1 MAEELPAL
9 QSFAPVQLLRWL
21 ARHPVLDPGMTSDDQ
36 EMVVWFADLSDFSR
50 LTQEITERERAGPE
64 AVTALLNAA
73 FGSIVETIARH
84 GGEVVGF
91 AGDSV
96 LATWGIDDDLDRQ
109 TAVMLAAQC
118 GLVARELALP
128 DTFAGYPP
136 LRLRVGIGV
145 GLGVFMQIGGVGGRW
160 HFAIGGQPFD
170 QIGRAADLGGANEVV
185 LSPEAWKTIEGQA
198 RGLYYEGGFAKLAS
212 VDPTPHPVP
221 VTAPPLDAD
230 LWERVKPFLPEPVLT
245 RLSLGHGDWLAEV
258 RPVTSVFINLPA
270 LDVSDP
276 MARRVFQSVVETAQH
291 SLARFEGTLCRILV
305 DDKRVTIMAAF
316 GLPPLAHEE
325 DPYRAIQAA
334 EEIRG
339 SLVQR
344 KVDHGIG
351 VATGR
356 AYCGAYGSPRRREYT
371 IIGREVNLAARLMR
385 AARFEILCDGA
396 TARAARRV
404 EFQAMNPVR
413 IKGWDKPIE
422 VFRPLWERAAPQAAQ
437 MLPASGYLPLI
448 GREGE
453 SNQLTAWLGALEKAH
468 ASAVVVVEG
477 EAGIGKSALAAN
489 LARTAKSF
497 EVRTMVG
504 AAQPVA
510 QTPYHAWR
518 ELFNDLLGL
527 VGVPSL
533 ERRQEMVKARLA
545 RWPEHAEHA
554 YLLNAVL
561 DLELPDLDATRGMT
575 GSNRRDATVELLVA
589 LLNEA
594 AASDPLLIILDD
606 LHWFDSASWAVVLAA
621 ARKVSPLLLVLLT
634 RPVIPRPPET
644 DELEDIGT
652 WARLVLEPISR
663 QDSIALVKD
672 RLGVRELSADLAR
685 VIVEGA
691 DGIPLFIEELAY
703 SLRDSGAIS
712 IRDGVVGLV
721 RPIEELDVPQSVSS
735 VVLSRIDRLSP
746 ELQLTVKVASVIGR
760 RFDVAGVAAVHPDTP
775 DPDELTDQLSQL
787 VGLELI
793 RESSPSSYD
802 FKHALTREAAY
813 ELLLHD
819 QRRRIHRNV
828 AAWIESQVEE
838 PHEPPFAL
846 LAYHWDQSGDHTKAL
861 SYLEKSG
868 ASALRKGANREAIA
882 FHSRSLDLVREN
894 PEQFPEMTAL
904 RRSQWH
910 VEIGQAHEALGE
922 FSQAEK
928 SLYSGLDLVGVHV
941 PASKVG
947 RSGRLLWE
955 VLKQLVH
962 IALPRAIRVPESDDE
977 KACLGQASRM
987 AALIG
992 EIYYFTGNLLG
1003 FPVLNLVAINLG
1015 ERAGEPLVAGLA
1027 YSSFGYLVGT
1037 LRMRRLA
1044 NRYFRRA
1051 RIAETWEVDPGLA
1064 PTPYALA
1071 LHEMGPGHLIAVSLS
1086 ESVLAL
1092 TFAEWD
1098 RAREIVTAGLERS
1111 RRMGDNYSAGIAL
1124 AVRGFGSY
1132 STGHLEEALGDYNQ
1146 LLASARERS
1155 NQEHEG
1161 WATSFVIPVLLA
1173 FNRLD
1178 DAQSMAV
1185 EAAAV
1190 MGGADPLT
1198 VPVIHGT
1205 RSQVQMRLGQTAQAR
1220 SSAESALEA
1229 IDSTPIFIYLAGFAG
1244 MLDTLLELWASE
1256 GDPASPL
1263 AKDLA
1268 KLTKKGVGVM
1278 RTFAWLLPFARPKY
1292 RLFRG
1297 RMEHLKG
1304 NSAKAHRILARGL
1317 KLARRGGFTWDEGL
1331 LQFELGRTL
1340 PSRSPERL
1348 THFSEARRLFGKV
1361 GSLHDLDQVEAAG
1374 SN

>member
-9 QSFAPVQLLRWL
+9 QSFVSGQLMRWL
-21 ARHPVLDPGMTSDDQ
+21 ARRPVPEHGMASEDQ

-50 LTQEITERERAGPE
+50 VTQEITERERAGPE
-64 AVTALLNAA
+64 VVTALLNAA
-73 FGSIVETIARH
+73 FGSIIETIARH

-96 LATWGIDDDLDRQ
+96 LATWAIDDHLDRE
-109 TAVMLAAQC
+109 TAVMLAARC
-118 GLVARELALP
+118 GLDARELALP
-128 DTFAGYPP
+128 EVFAGHPP

-145 GLGVFMQIGGVGGRW
+145 GLGVVMQIGGVGGRW
-160 HFAIGGQPFD
+160 HFVMGGQPFD
-170 QIGRAADLGGANEVV
+170 QIGHATNLGGSNDVV
-185 LSPEAWKTIEGQA
+185 LSPEAWLTIERRA
-198 RGLYYEGGFAKLAS
+198 RGLYYEGGFVKLAS
-212 VDPTPHPVP
+212 IDPMSHSVP
-221 VTAPPLDAD
+221 VTALHMDAE
-230 LWERVKPFLPEPVLT
+230 LRRRVKMFLPEPVMT
-245 RLSLGHGDWLAEV
+245 RLDLGHGEWLAEL
-258 RPVTSVFINLPA
+258 RRVTSVFVNLPT
-270 LDVSDP
+270 LDTADP
-276 MARRVFQSVVETAQH
+276 SARRVFQSVVETAQH
-291 SLARFEGTLCRILV
+291 SLARFEGTLSRILV
-305 DDKRVTIMAAF
+305 DDKGVTIMASF

-339 SLVQR
+339 SLEQM
-344 KVDHGIG
+344 KVDYGIG

-356 AYCGAYGSPRRREYT
+356 AYCGAYGSSTRREYT
-371 IIGREVNLAARLMR
+371 TIGREVNLAARLMR

-413 IKGWDKPIE
+413 VRGWDKPID
-422 VFRPLWERAAPQAAQ
+422 VFRPLWARAAPQAAQ
-437 MLPASGYLPLI
+437 MLPASDYVPLI
-448 GREGE
+448 GRESE
-453 SNQLTAWLGALEKAH
+453 SNQLTAWLGALGKAH

-477 EAGIGKSALAAN
+477 EAGIGKSALAAD

-497 EVRTMVG
+497 EVHTLVG

-518 ELFNDLLGL
+518 DVFNDLLGL
-527 VGVPSL
+527 VGVTSI
-533 ERRQEMVKARLA
+533 ERRQDIVKDRLA
-545 RWPEHAEHA
+545 SWPQHAERA
-554 YLLNAVL
+554 ALLNAVL
-561 DLELPDLDATRGMT
+561 DLELPDIDATRGMT

-589 LLNEA
+589 FLSEA
-594 AASDPLLIILDD
+594 AASDPLLIIIDD
-606 LHWFDSASWAVVLAA
+606 LHWFDSASWAVAMAV

-634 RPVIPRPPET
+634 RPMIPQPHQMH
-644 DELEDIGT
+644 ELEDVGT
-652 WARLVLEPISR
+652 SARLVLEPISR
-663 QDSIALVKD
+663 NDSLALVKD
-672 RLGVRELSADLAR
+672 RLGVRELTPDVAR
-685 VIVEGA
+685 VIVESA
-691 DGIPLFIEELAY
+691 EGIPFFIEELAY

-712 IRDGVVGLV
+712 IRDGVVELV
-721 RPIEELDVPQSVSS
+721 RPVEELDVPHSVSS

-760 RFDVAGVAAVHPDTP
+760 SFDTEGVAAVHPDRP
-775 DPDELTDQLSQL
+775 DVDELTRQLAQL
-787 VGLELI
+787 VGRELI
-793 RESSPSSYD
+793 RESSPGSYD
-802 FKHALTREAAY
+802 FKHALTRDAAY
-813 ELLLHD
+813 ELLLYD

-838 PHEPPFAL
+838 PHEPPYAL
-846 LAYHWDQSGDHTKAL
+846 LAYHWDQSGDHNKAL
-861 SYLEKSG
+861 TYLEKSG
-868 ASALRKGANREAIA
+868 ASALRKGANREAIV

-894 PEQFPEMTAL
+894 PEQFPEVTDL

-922 FSQAEK
+922 FDQAEK
-928 SLYSGLDLVGVHV
+928 SLYRGLDLVGVQV
-941 PASKVG
+941 PASKFG

-955 VLKQLVH
+955 MLKQFVH
-962 IALPRAIRVPESDDE
+962 VAIPWAIRVPGSVGE
-977 KACLGQASRM
+977 KARLAQASRV

-1027 YSSFGYLVGT
+1027 YSSLGYLAGT

-1044 NRYFRRA
+1044 NRYFGRA
-1051 RIAETWEVDPGLA
+1051 RIAEEWEVDPRLA
-1064 PTPYALA
+1064 QSPYALD
-1071 LHEMGPGHLIAVSLS
+1071 LQEMGPGHLIAVSLS

-1092 TFAEWD
+1092 TFDEWD
-1098 RAREIVTAGLERS
+1098 RAREIVTDGLERS

-1155 NQEHEG
+1155 NLEHQG

-1178 DAQSMAV
+1178 DAQSMAA

-1190 MGGADPLT
+1190 IGGADPLT

-1205 RSQVQMRLGQTAQAR
+1205 TSQVQMRMGLTTQAR

-1244 MLDTLLELWASE
+1244 MLDTFLELWASE
-1256 GDPASPL
+1256 GDPASPVARNL
-1263 AKDLA
+1263 AN
-1268 KLTKKGVGVM
+1268 LTKRGVRVM

-1297 RMEHLKG
+1297 RMEHLMGKP
-1304 NSAKAHRILARGL
+1304 AKAYRTLAKGL
-1317 KLARRGGFTWDEGL
+1317 ELARRGGFTWDEGL
-1331 LQFELGRTL
+1331 LHFELARTM
-1340 PSRSPERL
+1340 PTGSTERL
-1348 THFSEARRLFGKV
+1348 THFSEARKLFEKV
-1361 GSLHDLDQVEAAG
+1361 GSRHDLDQVEAAG
-1374 SN
+1374 F